1 MFSGKTAAWYDGFF
15 QEETGQAE
23 SHQQTGQYASGRE
36 ACWTTAGIECDEEVF
51 WCRETDTE
59 NSAGTD
65 W

>member
-36 ACWTTAGIECDEEVF
+36 ACWTTADIECDEEVF
-51 WCRETDTE
+51 YIFFF
-59 NSAGTD
+59 
-65 W
+65 